1 MSPSSR
7 SYLKT
12 TVLAALLGAII
23 FGLTFVATLNQ
34 GGIAKVFVASVGSL
48 IGFACVSVALGG
60 VVVLYRNWGL
70 ERGQQDLFLR
80 LNASRDFNVGRNGE
94 LGWGIWV
101 RRLFRRALRH
111 SYLLVGDL
119 VQVGSLQEIED

>member
-12 TVLAALLGAII
+12 TVLAALLGALIL
-23 FGLTFVATLNQ
+23 GLTFVATLNA

-60 VVVLYRNWGL
+60 VVALYR
-70 ERGQQDLFLR
+70 R
-80 LNASRDFNVGRNGE
+80 S
-94 LGWGIWV
+94 LG
-101 RRLFRRALRH
+101 
-111 SYLLVGDL
+111 S
-119 VQVGSLQEIED
+119 S